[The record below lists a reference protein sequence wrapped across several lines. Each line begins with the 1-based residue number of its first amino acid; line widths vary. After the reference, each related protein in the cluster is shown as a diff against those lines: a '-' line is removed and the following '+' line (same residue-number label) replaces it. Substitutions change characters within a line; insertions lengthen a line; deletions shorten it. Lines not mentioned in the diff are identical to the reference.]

1 MKESIPCVDNE
12 YMCTS
17 NHSRSLQQTKI
28 MHEEKMGTNSTHLNI
43 TDETIPEV
51 NLPFGLILE
60 FAIFLIFAENLL
72 ILLTMRLYK
81 KLKVVD
87 LLVLSLAG
95 SDFVNA
101 LLPLQILNIK
111 SHFVISPW
119 PRWLCGMFIATT
131 YTLRIASLSTV
142 SLMSIE
148 KAVLL
153 FQPLKYYTQL
163 TVSLMRKLIIAA
175 WVSSAIVAVLPA
187 ALRNNQKDNEDVY
200 CRYQPYHFGMEFGL
214 TVEVMGMLHF
224 LIVLGSYVA
233 MVVSS
238 KGFRR
243 RQKSMMQ
250 SQRKDRQDR
259 AVRGKKGRAETQ
271 GMLQARQLCRVMGY
285 VVVLYYVT
293 WLPFLVSF
301 S

>member
-1 MKESIPCVDNE
+1 MDE
-12 YMCTS
+12 
-17 NHSRSLQQTKI
+17 KI
-28 MHEEKMGTNSTHLNI
+28 EKNSTRLNI
-43 TDETIPEV
+43 TDENIAVPEV
-51 NLPFGLILE
+51 DLPFGFILEVAILLILV
-60 FAIFLIFAENLL
+60 ENLV

-81 KLKVVD
+81 KLKAVD

-111 SHFVISPW
+111 AHFVISPW
-119 PRWLCGMFIATT
+119 PRWLCGSFIATT

-163 TVSLMRKLIIAA
+163 TVSLMRKLIVAA
-175 WVSSAIVAVLPA
+175 WVSSSIIAVLPA
-187 ALRNNQKDNEDVY
+187 ALTNNQKENEDVY

-214 TVEVMGMLHF
+214 TVEGIGMLHF
-224 LIVLGSYVA
+224 MIVLGSYVA

-243 RQKSMMQ
+243 RQKSMIK
-250 SQRKDRQDR
+250 SQRKDGRR
-259 AVRGKKGRAETQ
+259 GAARGKKGRDETQ

-285 VVVLYYVT
+285 VVILYYVT

>member
-1 MKESIPCVDNE
+1 MDE
-12 YMCTS
+12 
-17 NHSRSLQQTKI
+17 KI
-28 MHEEKMGTNSTHLNI
+28 EKNSTRLNI
-43 TDETIPEV
+43 TDKNIAVPEV
-51 NLPFGLILE
+51 DLTFGLILE
-60 FAIFLIFAENLL
+60 VAILLILVENLV

-81 KLKVVD
+81 KLKAVD

-111 SHFVISPW
+111 AHFVISPW
-119 PRWLCGMFIATT
+119 PRWLCGSFIATT

-163 TVSLMRKLIIAA
+163 TVSLMRKLIVAA
-175 WVSSAIVAVLPA
+175 WVSSSIIAVLPA
-187 ALRNNQKDNEDVY
+187 ALTNNQKENEDVY

-214 TVEVMGMLHF
+214 TVEGIGMLHF
-224 LIVLGSYVA
+224 IIVLGSYVA

-243 RQKSMMQ
+243 RQKSMIK
-250 SQRKDRQDR
+250 SQRKDGRR
-259 AVRGKKGRAETQ
+259 GAVRGKNGRDETQ

-285 VVVLYYVT
+285 VVILYYVT

-301 S
+301 R

>member
-1 MKESIPCVDNE
+1 MDE
-12 YMCTS
+12 
-17 NHSRSLQQTKI
+17 KI
-28 MHEEKMGTNSTHLNI
+28 EKNSTRLNI
-43 TDETIPEV
+43 TDKNIAVPEV
-51 NLPFGLILE
+51 DLTFGLILE
-60 FAIFLIFAENLL
+60 VAILLILVENLV

-81 KLKVVD
+81 KLKAVD

-111 SHFVISPW
+111 AHFVISPW
-119 PRWLCGMFIATT
+119 PRWLCGSFIATT

-163 TVSLMRKLIIAA
+163 TVSLMRKLIVAA
-175 WVSSAIVAVLPA
+175 WVSSSIIAVLPA
-187 ALRNNQKDNEDVY
+187 ALTNNQKENEDVY

-214 TVEVMGMLHF
+214 TVEGIGMLHF
-224 LIVLGSYVA
+224 IIVLGSYVA

-243 RQKSMMQ
+243 RQKSMIK
-250 SQRKDRQDR
+250 SQRKDGRR
-259 AVRGKKGRAETQ
+259 GAVRGKKGRDETQ

-285 VVVLYYVT
+285 VVILYYVT

-301 S
+301 R

>member
-1 MKESIPCVDNE
+1 MD
-12 YMCTS
+12 
-17 NHSRSLQQTKI
+17 
-28 MHEEKMGTNSTHLNI
+28 EEIEKNSTRLNI
-43 TDETIPEV
+43 TDKNIAVPKVDLT
-51 NLPFGLILE
+51 FGLILE
-60 FAIFLIFAENLL
+60 VAILLILVENLV

-81 KLKVVD
+81 KLKAVD

-111 SHFVISPW
+111 AHFVISPW
-119 PRWLCGMFIATT
+119 PRWLCGSFIATT

-153 FQPLKYYTQL
+153 FRPLKYYTQL
-163 TVSLMRKLIIAA
+163 TVSLMRKLIVAA
-175 WVSSAIVAVLPA
+175 WVSSSIIAVLPA
-187 ALRNNQKDNEDVY
+187 ALTNNQKENEDVY

-214 TVEVMGMLHF
+214 TVEGIGMLHF
-224 LIVLGSYVA
+224 MIVLGSYVA

-243 RQKSMMQ
+243 RQKSMIK
-250 SQRKDRQDR
+250 SQRKDGRR
-259 AVRGKKGRAETQ
+259 GAVRGKKGRDETQ

-285 VVVLYYVT
+285 VVILYYVT

-301 S
+301 R